1 MENKIANKILKIRF
15 GILLLLITVFTGIH
29 AQKTLS
35 MDDAVKIS
43 LKNNFDILVAGND
56 ASVSKV
62 NNTPGNAGML
72 PTIAINGSGSY
83 NMNNTYQ
90 KYPDGS
96 SVNLPSINSSAVSAG
111 VQLSWTLFDGGRM
124 FVTKSK
130 LNEIESL
137 GEIQYQE
144 KVMQTLFNVISTYY
158 DIVRQKQQLKYLQ
171 VAMNYNKERV
181 AIAQA
186 GFNAGTLIKSDLLQA
201 KIDLN
206 VINENFINQQF
217 AINEA
222 NKTLNQLL
230 AQSKD
235 DVYVFSDSIP
245 LNYSPNRAELFQKLN
260 TSNTTILSFQKQ
272 IDIANLAVKESE
284 SGYLP
289 NVGFRAGYYV
299 AQSTNP
305 NQTIAQNR
313 TLGPQVGGSVV
324 IPLFSAGENKRKFSV
339 AKIQS
344 QSAEYDLQNI
354 KLQVNTLLENTLAEY
369 ENQQRLLQIETENNE
384 LALENYKI
392 SLDRLRLGQTTSLE
406 VHIAQENF
414 VQSNTRLINFR
425 YNLKIAETKLKQLVS
440 AL

>member
-1 MENKIANKILKIRF
+1 
-15 GILLLLITVFTGIH
+15 
-29 AQKTLS
+29 
-35 MDDAVKIS
+35 
-43 LKNNFDILVAGND
+43 
-56 ASVSKV
+56 
-62 NNTPGNAGML
+62 
-72 PTIAINGSGSY
+72 
-83 NMNNTYQ
+83 
-90 KYPDGS
+90 
-96 SVNLPSINSSAVSAG
+96 
-111 VQLSWTLFDGGRM
+111 
-124 FVTKSK
+124 
-130 LNEIESL
+130 
-137 GEIQYQE
+137 
-144 KVMQTLFNVISTYY
+144 
-158 DIVRQKQQLKYLQ
+158 VRQKQQLKYLQ

-206 VINENFINQQF
+206 VINENLINQQF
-217 AINEA
+217 AIVEA

-230 AQSKD
+230 AQSRD
-235 DVYVFSDSIP
+235 AVYVISDSIP
-245 LNYSPNRAELFQKLN
+245 LNYSPNSVELFQKLN

-272 IDIANLAVKESE
+272 IDIANLAVKESV

-324 IPLFSAGENKRKFSV
+324 IPLFSAGENKRKVSV

-425 YNLKIAETKLKQLVS
+425 YNLKMAETKLKQLVS

>member
-1 MENKIANKILKIRF
+1 
-15 GILLLLITVFTGIH
+15 
-29 AQKTLS
+29 

-96 SVNLPSINSSAVSAG
+96 SVNLPSINSSSVSAG

-222 NKTLNQLL
+222 NKTFNQLL

-324 IPLFSAGENKRKFSV
+324 IPLFSAGENKRKVSV

-425 YNLKIAETKLKQLVS
+425 YNLKMAETKLKQLVS

>member
-222 NKTLNQLL
+222 NKTFNQLL

-324 IPLFSAGENKRKFSV
+324 IPLFSAGENKRKVSV

-425 YNLKIAETKLKQLVS
+425 YNLKMAETKLKQLVS

>member
-96 SVNLPSINSSAVSAG
+96 SVNLPSLNSSAVSAG
-111 VQLSWTLFDGGRM
+111 IQLSWTLFDGGRM

-222 NKTLNQLL
+222 NKTFNQLL

-324 IPLFSAGENKRKFSV
+324 IPLFSAGENKRKVSV

-425 YNLKIAETKLKQLVS
+425 YNLKMAETKLKQLVS

>member
-1 MENKIANKILKIRF
+1 
-15 GILLLLITVFTGIH
+15 
-29 AQKTLS
+29 
-35 MDDAVKIS
+35 
-43 LKNNFDILVAGND
+43 
-56 ASVSKV
+56 
-62 NNTPGNAGML
+62 
-72 PTIAINGSGSY
+72 
-83 NMNNTYQ
+83 
-90 KYPDGS
+90 
-96 SVNLPSINSSAVSAG
+96 
-111 VQLSWTLFDGGRM
+111 
-124 FVTKSK
+124 
-130 LNEIESL
+130 
-137 GEIQYQE
+137 
-144 KVMQTLFNVISTYY
+144 
-158 DIVRQKQQLKYLQ
+158 
-171 VAMNYNKERV
+171 
-181 AIAQA
+181 
-186 GFNAGTLIKSDLLQA
+186 
-201 KIDLN
+201 LN

-222 NKTLNQLL
+222 NKTFNQLL

-324 IPLFSAGENKRKFSV
+324 IPLFSAGENKRKVSV

-425 YNLKIAETKLKQLVS
+425 YNLKMAETKLKQLVS